1 MPAARQRL
9 RILDACL
16 KVLEDAHESGQ
27 LVVTAELGA
36 KLRGAVRGLVPK
48 MLIRDAIEIIFRQQ
62 QSCLDLDSKTAS
74 PPPVQTRAVASSDPG
89 AYLSVRRGSVA
100 IRDRFGDAAAAPQP
114 LTEREARA
122 LTDLIKTDL
131 KNVCIFL
138 LQARQKRAWSALRF
152 RTWEDYVRCE
162 FGLSRSRSYELLD
175 QARVILVIKDAS
187 GMSGIPD
194 ISTYAAGQ
202 IKRNL
207 NVVVGTI
214 RARMVGESRVA
225 ADVVKEVIREER
237 ARVAGAGANV
247 RNSPRSMPS
256 VDTVRKPNFGRS
268 NLGNGPDVPVQ
279 IRKLGDIVEYLAD
292 MPPVTT
298 LIGLLSDDDI
308 PSWER
313 LSKAARW
320 LTEFSRQFH
329 RTTAQPESLS
339 REPQPRD
346 ALGTWRQD
354 GEPAGQRGG
363 TLANGFLQSAESLSL
378 HLINEMCVG
387 IASNDATLKS

>member
-16 KVLEDAHESGQ
+16 KDLEDAHESGQ
-27 LVVTAELGA
+27 LVVTAELED

-48 MLIRDAIEIIFRQQ
+48 MLIKDAIEIIFSQQ
-62 QSCLDLDSKTAS
+62 QSCLDMDAKTVF
-74 PPPVQTRAVASSDPG
+74 PPPVQTRVVASTDPG
-89 AYLSVRRGSVA
+89 AHLSVRRGRVA
-100 IRDRFGDAAAAPQP
+100 IRDRFGDAAAAQQP

-122 LTDLIKTDL
+122 LTERIKTDL
-131 KNVCIFL
+131 KNVCIL
-138 LQARQKRAWSALRF
+138 LLKARQQRAWSALRF

-175 QARVILVIKDAS
+175 QARVILAIKDAL

-202 IKRNL
+202 IKPNL
-207 NVVVGTI
+207 SVVVGTI

-225 ADVVKEVIREER
+225 ADVVEEVIREER
-237 ARVAGAGANV
+237 ARVAEARVNV
-247 RNSPRSMPS
+247 RHSPASMPS
-256 VDTVRKPNFGRS
+256 VDTVRKPKFSRS
-268 NLGNGPDVPVQ
+268 SLGNGHDVPVE
-279 IRKLGDIVEYLAD
+279 IRKLGDIIEYLAD

-298 LIGLLSDDDI
+298 LVGLLSDDDI

-320 LTEFSRQFH
+320 LTEFSRHFH
-329 RTTAQPESLS
+329 PTTAKPEEVS
-339 REPQPRD
+339 RERQHRD
-346 ALGTWRQD
+346 ALGTWRQE
-354 GEPAGQRGG
+354 GEPAGERGHS
-363 TLANGFLQSAESLSL
+363 LANGFLQLAE
-378 HLINEMCVG
+378 
-387 IASNDATLKS
+387 